1 MLIEVKICMKAFFEQ
16 ARKALDFLE
25 RHHLDPDAG
34 NYDFALRYIKN
45 PASELAREVNEQT
58 YGGLRL
64 TSDAMLKLVERHS
77 LRSLSTALDE
87 RERTVARHADE
98 LGTLTSDAHDLTEAL
113 GRDVGTMVEQAE
125 DWPKSTGDLVAR
137 LSGAERDLAELRN
150 EFLTL
155 RNEVSVSVQRR
166 ENSDRDELTQ
176 ALNQSGARA
185 LFNRFAEHGRT
196 YVMMMFSVDNL
207 IGVNERFGRGVGDN
221 VLNAFAATLRQVFP
235 NEDLIRWTGNE
246 FIIVATDLAT
256 AAARL
261 LVEDA
266 LAALRARQLK
276 LRGTGEWIG
285 TVTAS
290 AGIVVRQGESPEAV
304 VAHARANALSAA
316 ARGGNRS
323 EG

>member
-1 MLIEVKICMKAFFEQ
+1 MKALFDQ

-25 RHHLDPDAG
+25 RHHLDPSVAH
-34 NYDFALRYIKN
+34 YEFALRYVTDPTSK
-45 PASELAREVNEQT
+45 LALEVNEQT

-64 TSDAMLKLVERHS
+64 TSDAMLKLVERYS
-77 LRSLSTALDE
+77 LRNLSTALDD
-87 RERTVARHADE
+87 RERTVARQAEE

-137 LSGAERDLAELRN
+137 LSDAERDLAELRN

-155 RNEVSVSVQRR
+155 RNEVGSSVQRR
-166 ENSDRDELTQ
+166 ANADRDELTQ
-176 ALNQSGARA
+176 ALNQSGART
-185 LFNRFAEHGRT
+185 LFDRFAEHGRT
-196 YVMMMFSVDNL
+196 YVMIMFSIDNL

-221 VLNAFAATLRQVFP
+221 VLNAFAATLRQVFLD
-235 NEDLIRWTGNE
+235 EELIRWTGNE
-246 FIIVATDLAT
+246 FIIVATNLAT

-290 AGIVVRQGESPEAV
+290 AGIVASHGDSPEAV
-304 VAHARANALSAA
+304 LAHARANALSAA
-316 ARGGNRS
+316 AHGGNRS

>member
-1 MLIEVKICMKAFFEQ
+1 MKAFFEL
-16 ARKALDFLE
+16 AREALDFLE
-25 RHHLDPDAG
+25 RHHLDPDAA
-34 NYDFALRYIKN
+34 NYEFALRYMKN
-45 PASELAREVNEQT
+45 PGSELAREVNEQT

-87 RERTVARHADE
+87 RERTVARHTEE
-98 LGTLTSDAHDLTEAL
+98 LNTLTSDAHELTEAL
-113 GRDVGTMVEQAE
+113 GRDVGTMVKHSE
-125 DWPKSTGDLVAR
+125 DWPKSTGDLVTR
-137 LSGAERDLAELRN
+137 LSDAERDLAELRN
-150 EFLTL
+150 EFLAL

-166 ENSDRDELTQ
+166 ENADRDELTQ
-176 ALNQSGARA
+176 ALNQSGARKM
-185 LFNRFAEHGRT
+185 FDQVAEHGRT
-196 YVMMMFSVDNL
+196 YVMMMFSIDNL
-207 IGVNERFGRGVGDN
+207 IGVNDRFGRGVGDN

-235 NEDLIRWTGNE
+235 DEELIRWTGNE
-246 FIIVATDLAT
+246 YIIIATDLAT

-261 LVEDA
+261 LVDDA

-304 VAHARANALSAA
+304 LANVRSNVLLAA
-316 ARGGNRS
+316 AHGGNCL